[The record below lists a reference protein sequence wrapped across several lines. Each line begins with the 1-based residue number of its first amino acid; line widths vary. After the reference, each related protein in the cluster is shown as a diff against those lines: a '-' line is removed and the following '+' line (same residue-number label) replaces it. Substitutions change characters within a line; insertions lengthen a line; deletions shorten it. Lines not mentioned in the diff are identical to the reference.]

1 MGALGLGPSF
11 VMSLLFR
18 TSFRMCRPVD
28 VLVDLSASFTPP
40 GSVYAVKL
48 GGLTRLVVR
57 ATENQTHLDVLLD
70 HLFDLSG

>member
-1 MGALGLGPSF
+1 
-11 VMSLLFR
+11 
-18 TSFRMCRPVD
+18 MCRPVD